1 MTRKWFELQLSSHFW
16 SELFSFNLHLSTFH
30 FISIIFNRVD
40 EMKKVLPTFTSGRTT
55 ASMVFVTKDNYIFV
69 NYGDSR
75 SVLYDEKGMRFE
87 TKDHSPVVS
96 FIKRLETDNFIALAT
111 DGIWDSLSPEQPTN
125 DTLFN
130 FIKERFRD
138 QPLSSVCE
146 EVVDFSMKEDCP
158 SRGLGNRSIIL
169 YDCQRSHKLRGIM
182 KQGVTTWY

>member
-87 TKDHSPVVS
+87 TKDNNASDEIEKKRIIAAGYRVIFDGGLSRVS
-96 FIKRLETDNFIALAT
+96 TDGVSGLNMARALGSHHYKTLET
-111 DGIWDSLSPEQPTN
+111 GE
-125 DTLFN
+125 LF
-130 FIKERFRD
+130 F
-138 QPLSSVCE
+138 LC
-146 EVVDFSMKEDCP
+146 
-158 SRGLGNRSIIL
+158 SILLEIHL
-169 YDCQRSHKLRGIM
+169 IF
-182 KQGVTTWY
+182 